1 MALEVDATTSVNPA
15 KNVHKNVV
23 EAKMLE
29 LKWKI
34 PTPRASPIGYSKEGK
49 EKLSFSQKQLDLL
62 GLEILQ

>member
-34 PTPRASPIGYSKEGK
+34 PTPRASLAPLGILKKERK
-49 EKLSFSQKQLDLL
+49 N
-62 GLEILQ
+62 